1 MAVATYSPST
11 LGTTFSTLMR
21 TVQTKVYQSAMWGE
35 EEWNSVA
42 TGRAGKDFNLNAWS
56 TRSITVPLDLV
67 RGYGAAA
74 IPESGYEAMPSSPAP
89 IDATLTFINVNK
101 RISFSR
107 IAEILRQ
114 RSPQAFIE
122 AENDLRWQGRKAVQ
136 ALRRKFSLM
145 FYGFST
151 GTVGKVSSVSTD
163 DLVVKDMYGVSGL
176 GTTTHNYRCVD
187 MFEVGDR
194 VAVLNPSGPAL
205 RGIFTVDSKARS
217 TNTLTGTAV
226 SDVSGATG
234 DDLLTFANNL
244 ENTTLAGGTE
254 RSLNLVGLLDMMT
267 STTVHN
273 VSGSTYALW
282 NPGFTQTTAGRFTP
296 LTFKKMQYG
305 ISSEGPDGS
314 KLTDLWLAPGVHN
327 DLFDQQQAGVRFEGG
342 ADFEIDGDPKAKGAT
357 FHKSRLT
364 PDGYAFGYDRNNSLK
379 KGMLFP
385 DPSNQPFD
393 EQSIDKLQDISGK
406 VASLDFPIFL
416 FTTARSAMAYVS
428 NATQV

>member
-1 MAVATYSPST
+1 
-11 LGTTFSTLMR
+11 MR
-21 TVQTKVYQSAMWGE
+21 QVQTKVYQSAMFGE

-56 TRSITVPLDLV
+56 TRSITVPLDLQ
-67 RGYGAAA
+67 RGYGATA
-74 IPESGYEAMPSSPAP
+74 IPEGGYEAMPSSPAP

-122 AENDLRWQGRKAVQ
+122 AENDLKWQGKKAVQ
-136 ALRRKFSLM
+136 ALRRKFALM

-163 DLVVKDMYGVSGL
+163 DLVVKDMYGISGL
-176 GTTTHNYRCVD
+176 GATTHNLRCVD
-187 MFEVGDR
+187 FFEVGDR
-194 VAVLNPSGPAL
+194 IAVLNPSGPAF
-205 RGIFTVDSKARS
+205 RGIFTVASKARS

-226 SDVSGATG
+226 SDAGAQV
-234 DDLLTFANNL
+234 DDLLVFAGNL

-254 RSLNLVGLLDMMT
+254 RNLNLVGLLDMMT
-267 STTVHN
+267 STSVHS
-273 VSGSTYALW
+273 VSGDTYALW
-282 NPGFTQTTAGRFTP
+282 NPSFTQTTSGRFTP
-296 LTFKKMQYG
+296 VTFKKMQYG
-305 ISSEGPDGS
+305 ISSQGPDGS
-314 KLTDLWLAPGVHN
+314 KLTDVWFAPGVHN

-342 ADFEIDGDPKAKGAT
+342 KDFEIDGDPKATGTT

-364 PDGYAFGYDRNNSLK
+364 PDGYVFGYDRNNSLK

-385 DPSNQPFD
+385 DPGEQPFD
-393 EQSIDKLQDISGK
+393 EGSIDKLQDISGK

-416 FTTARSAMAYVS
+416 FTTSRAGMAYVS
-428 NATQV
+428 GATQL